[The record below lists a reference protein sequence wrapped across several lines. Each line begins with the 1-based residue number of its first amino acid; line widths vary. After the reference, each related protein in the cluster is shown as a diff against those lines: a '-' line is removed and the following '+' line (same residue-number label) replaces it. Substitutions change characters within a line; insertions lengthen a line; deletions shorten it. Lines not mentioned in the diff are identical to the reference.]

1 MEGWHV
7 YDRHD
12 KAVPYDVFIKRAK
25 GQKKKKKRCDDKI
38 QDLSGTRSPVHL
50 LIYNVTSCNICSV
63 PRLMHQMCSVRDIK
77 CWSANATRSTLV

>member
-25 GQKKKKKRCDDKI
+25 GQKKKKKDAMIKSR
-38 QDLSGTRSPVHL
+38 
-50 LIYNVTSCNICSV
+50 ICLA
-63 PRLMHQMCSVRDIK
+63 RAALY
-77 CWSANATRSTLV
+77 TF

>member
-25 GQKKKKKRCDDKI
+25 GQKKKKDAMIKSR
-38 QDLSGTRSPVHL
+38 
-50 LIYNVTSCNICSV
+50 ICLA
-63 PRLMHQMCSVRDIK
+63 RAALY
-77 CWSANATRSTLV
+77 TF

>member
-25 GQKKKKKRCDDKI
+25 GQKKNCHDDKI
-38 QDLSGTRSPVHL
+38 QDMSGTCSPEHL
-50 LIYNVTSCNICSV
+50 LIYNATSCNICSV
-63 PRLMHQMCSVRDIK
+63 PRLMHKMCSVRDIK
-77 CWSANATRSTLV
+77 CWSVNATHSILV